1 MRPLYDVKGAAQ
13 VLSISP
19 WTVRSYIRTGSIRPL
34 RIGRRVL
41 FQEEE
46 LERFVS
52 EAKANGSSTN
62 FMGKELE
69 SHE

>member
-1 MRPLYDVKGAAQ
+1 MRPLYDVKAAAQ

-19 WTVRSYIRTGSIRPL
+19 WTVRSYISTGSIRPL
-34 RIGRRVL
+34 RIGRQVL

-52 EAKANGSSTN
+52 EAKANGELTN
-62 FMGKELE
+62 SQRTE
-69 SHE
+69 SDNNE

>member
-1 MRPLYDVKGAAQ
+1 MRPLYDVKAAAQ

-52 EAKANGSSTN
+52 EAKTNENSTN
-62 FMGKELE
+62 LIIEE
-69 SHE
+69 IENEE

>member
-1 MRPLYDVKGAAQ
+1 MRPLFDVRAAAQ

-46 LERFVS
+46 LERFIS
-52 EAKANGSSTN
+52 EAKANENSTN
-62 FMGKELE
+62 LNGKEIE
-69 SHE
+69 TNG